1 MNRVDCVPF
10 WITLEA
16 GSHKPHRPSLYPPK
30 RTLKPQF
37 KVDDV
42 VDAIAVIDQTG
53 MPVDEDVAV
62 AAWRR
67 RQLAIIISGNR
78 MDSVPHIAVE
88 HISLAKPG
96 FVFRTEPVAISEP
109 RGGVV
114 VVLVV
119 PVTRDLPVVVIEPRM
134 IPLALIVALLA
145 ALISVVAVLIVAI
158 LIVAILVLVI
168 LILSAVL
175 RAECTAG

>member
-1 MNRVDCVPF
+1 
-10 WITLEA
+10 
-16 GSHKPHRPSLYPPK
+16 
-30 RTLKPQF
+30 
-37 KVDDV
+37 
-42 VDAIAVIDQTG
+42 
-53 MPVDEDVAV
+53 
-62 AAWRR
+62 
-67 RQLAIIISGNR
+67 

-88 HISLAKPG
+88 NISLAKPG

-134 IPLALIVALLA
+134 ILPALIVALLA
-145 ALISVVAVLIVAI
+145 ALISVMAVLIVAI

-175 RAECTAG
+175 RADCTAG